1 MTYDEIFFVTAWL
14 SVRYQ
19 IWNKQNGAPIFAVS
33 KGNNDRLRQPSQR
46 AREETRPKTTY
57 FDITAHPSENADSKL
72 GTAAAVIRKEKP
84 QGQERR
90 PNERPQGQVVPPLG
104 GQQKD

>member
-1 MTYDEIFFVTAWL
+1 MTYDDFFFVTAWL

-33 KGNNDRLRQPSQR
+33 KGNNDTPQQPSQR
-46 AREETRPKTTY
+46 AREESRPKTT
-57 FDITAHPSENADSKL
+57 FFEITTHPSENAARQVRNCR
-72 GTAAAVIRKEKP
+72 GTRQLKGTRAVIRKEKP

-90 PNERPQGQVVPPLG
+90 LNERPQG
-104 GQQKD
+104 